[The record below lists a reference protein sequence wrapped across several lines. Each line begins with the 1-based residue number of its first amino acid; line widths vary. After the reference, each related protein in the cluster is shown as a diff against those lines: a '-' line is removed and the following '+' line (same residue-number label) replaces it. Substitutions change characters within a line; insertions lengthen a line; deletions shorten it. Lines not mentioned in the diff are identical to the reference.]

1 MKLCNRG
8 VYKYFTRTGGIGRGL
23 EGGEELREVEE
34 EWGGGVEGVE
44 GRTVQLGRGAAVSG
58 GGGGGAA
65 GLQREI

>member
-1 MKLCNRG
+1 M
-8 VYKYFTRTGGIGRGL
+8 
-23 EGGEELREVEE
+23 
-34 EWGGGVEGVE
+34 GGGVEGVE